1 LTPNC
6 KKAKS
11 SSASSSSSSSPVALE
26 VDSARPATHWE
37 ALEPILKLN
46 KIPRDAPLPRYK
58 RPLNDPALCDSVAD
72 LIFEQCYDQQ
82 EKYSAKPYM
91 TIQSDLN
98 YKMRG
103 ILVDWIIDVHL
114 SMKLLPPT
122 LWLTVNIMDRYLSK
136 TPIMRK
142 VLQLVGIAALSLAC
156 KTEEIYAPGPQDF
169 VYITD
174 NAYSTTE
181 LMGMELNVLEVLGWQ
196 LAVPTSYHFLLRYL
210 DAVHATTETRLLAHF
225 YAERN
230 LQESDVLQHR
240 PNIYAASAVYAALTQ
255 RLSIGAP
262 TSSDITIDERQK
274 TPHPETP
281 QAPVEASNSFV
292 PDILFSGSE
301 SGEGVSEEG
310 GEAEEGGEES
320 LIVDPAAA
328 RSTSSAKCAL
338 QGGFEPLQALAQAGY
353 VQLIKILRFEVLLQG
368 CRPSPLSASQ
378 LAARAE
384 GVDREVEVNG
394 GLVGVPG
401 QITLWGLPVT
411 LPLQSEGSER
421 VLATAALD
429 GTVIHQVLQM
439 LPGDFTP
446 FSVEQQAQLRREV
459 ADLYMALRIQEK
471 SGRPTTTS
479 VEVSHAELAKSV
491 LKLQVETQVESYSLS
506 KMACTMIDRVSE
518 MPISNAQRLLNA
530 TNRKYSKP
538 RFLSVAKWALP
549 YGVMKHPTPSP
560 NKAVASAALAKSAQA
575 IKAPEACPSS
585 SSSGSSS
592 SGSSSSASA
601 GPTPE
606 PDSLASASN
615 VSESAEVSS
624 AYGGSAVSS
633 SAGSSRRLRSRNAPI
648 SAPPKGRKRTH
659 D

>member
-1 LTPNC
+1 MSGQSKVSFAQRGTDKMRSTDQPKLYNTRLKSQNGKDTSDAACGKSASSKATSKKRKRAGDDVLTPNC

-274 TPHPETP
+274 
-281 QAPVEASNSFV
+281 
-292 PDILFSGSE
+292 
-301 SGEGVSEEG
+301 
-310 GEAEEGGEES
+310 
-320 LIVDPAAA
+320 
-328 RSTSSAKCAL
+328 
-338 QGGFEPLQALAQAGY
+338 
-353 VQLIKILRFEVLLQG
+353 
-368 CRPSPLSASQ
+368 
-378 LAARAE
+378 
-384 GVDREVEVNG
+384 
-394 GLVGVPG
+394 
-401 QITLWGLPVT
+401 
-411 LPLQSEGSER
+411 
-421 VLATAALD
+421 
-429 GTVIHQVLQM
+429 
-439 LPGDFTP
+439 
-446 FSVEQQAQLRREV
+446 
-459 ADLYMALRIQEK
+459 
-471 SGRPTTTS
+471 
-479 VEVSHAELAKSV
+479 
-491 LKLQVETQVESYSLS
+491 
-506 KMACTMIDRVSE
+506 
-518 MPISNAQRLLNA
+518 NA
-530 TNRKYSKP
+530 TP
-538 RFLSVAKWALP
+538 
-549 YGVMKHPTPSP
+549 
-560 NKAVASAALAKSAQA
+560 
-575 IKAPEACPSS
+575 
-585 SSSGSSS
+585 
-592 SGSSSSASA
+592 
-601 GPTPE
+601 
-606 PDSLASASN
+606 
-615 VSESAEVSS
+615 
-624 AYGGSAVSS
+624 
-633 SAGSSRRLRSRNAPI
+633 RNAPGPRR
-648 SAPPKGRKRTH
+648 SEQLLRPRHLVQRLREWGRCK
-659 D
+659 